1 MPTERIVIAEFMDES
16 AVRQLSIEFDTLY
29 QPDLCERR
37 EELAALLADADA
49 LIVRN
54 RTQVN
59 AGLLDRQTRL
69 QAVGRLGVG
78 LENIDLVHCRGL
90 GIEVIPAVGANAGA
104 VAEYVV
110 CTAMMM
116 LRGDAYLSS
125 REVARGAWPRARL
138 VNGRE
143 IAGKTLGIV
152 GLGSVGRATAAL
164 ARAVGMRVCA
174 HDPALDGKHEA
185 WRDVARHAD
194 LDALLRASD
203 AVSVH
208 VPLLDATRGL
218 IDARRL
224 ALMPRHAVLVNV
236 ARGGVVDEAALAD
249 ALREGTIAGAAV
261 DVFEDEPL
269 PANSV
274 FEGVPNLVL
283 TPHIAGVTAESN
295 TRVSFAIADAIA
307 QRLRANR

>member
-152 GLGSVGRATAAL
+152 GLGSVGRATARSACGF
-164 ARAVGMRVCA
+164 APTIPRWTASTKRGATWRGTPTWMRCCA
-174 HDPALDGKHEA
+174 QAMRFPCMCRCWTPPAA
-185 WRDVARHAD
+185 
-194 LDALLRASD
+194 
-203 AVSVH
+203 
-208 VPLLDATRGL
+208 
-218 IDARRL
+218 
-224 ALMPRHAVLVNV
+224 
-236 ARGGVVDEAALAD
+236 
-249 ALREGTIAGAAV
+249 
-261 DVFEDEPL
+261 
-269 PANSV
+269 
-274 FEGVPNLVL
+274 
-283 TPHIAGVTAESN
+283 
-295 TRVSFAIADAIA
+295 
-307 QRLRANR
+307 

>member
-1 MPTERIVIAEFMDES
+1 M
-16 AVRQLSIEFDTLY
+16 
-29 QPDLCERR
+29 
-37 EELAALLADADA
+37 
-49 LIVRN
+49 
-54 RTQVN
+54 
-59 AGLLDRQTRL
+59 
-69 QAVGRLGVG
+69 
-78 LENIDLVHCRGL
+78 
-90 GIEVIPAVGANAGA
+90 
-104 VAEYVV
+104 
-110 CTAMMM
+110 
-116 LRGDAYLSS
+116 
-125 REVARGAWPRARL
+125 
-138 VNGRE
+138 
-143 IAGKTLGIV
+143 
-152 GLGSVGRATAAL
+152 
-164 ARAVGMRVCA
+164 
-174 HDPALDGKHEA
+174 
-185 WRDVARHAD
+185 
-194 LDALLRASD
+194 
-203 AVSVH
+203 H